1 MANASAVCAD
11 GTQETQSARELK
23 KRAREIFEVLCE
35 EWLRAERHDR
45 VPPLDGIKRWAKT
58 IELLSDAHNLAAG
71 KPINDNA
78 RV

>member
-35 EWLRAERHDR
+35 EWLRAERHGR
-45 VPPLDGIKRWAKT
+45 VPSLDSIERWAMT
-58 IELLSDAHNLAAG
+58 IKLLEQAQRLAAVQ
-71 KPINDNA
+71 PVNDNA